1 MDGVTEPLAEAL
13 SEGLTVL
20 LRLRGG
26 LGDADRLGLDDGDTV
41 GDPLLVAV
49 TLTTEAV
56 IEGEPL
62 KEGDE
67 EDDQLSKE
75 ALIEALAESDMVPI
89 ETLG

>member
-13 SEGLTVL
+13 SEELTVL

-26 LGDADRLGLDDGDTV
+26 LGDADRLTLELAEIV

-49 TLTTEAV
+49 TVPTEAV